1 MVNASSLSVNVGG
14 RIVVNCT
21 VIGGPQDLKITW
33 FKGNKLIGLTHR
45 TKVDTGL
52 RYSLLT
58 IRDVMAEDE
67 GNYSCQARY
76 CSEKKKKNF
85 V

>member
-1 MVNASSLSVNVGG
+1 MNVSD

-21 VIGGPQDLKITW
+21 VIGGPQGLKVTW

-58 IRDVMAEDE
+58 IRDVIAEDE
-67 GNYSCQARY
+67 GNYSCQAR
-76 CSEKKKKNF
+76 
-85 V
+85 